1 MKIIVTPGAKMG
13 YGVLIGRR
21 RVIIIGECKDGCVVP
36 AVEVDGSGGGA
47 LTVVSVVGVEKWTE
61 HTALVLGKM
70 ACDSE
75 LSTFTACGLFER
87 RVWIQ

>member
-21 RVIIIGECKDGCVVP
+21 RVIIIGECKDGCVVR
-36 AVEVDGSGGGA
+36 AFEVDGSGGGA

-61 HTALVLGKM
+61 HTAWWSPGVGKN
-70 ACDSE
+70 
-75 LSTFTACGLFER
+75 G
-87 RVWIQ
+87 V